1 MFRETLMELAVLTVM
16 ALSLVFCLYL
26 LRARDVGAPAT
37 AERR

>member
-1 MFRETLMELAVLTVM
+1 MEIRYQNSVGTFD
-16 ALSLVFCLYL
+16 SYL